1 MNNYIFNVRFARPV
15 LAAEVNQS
23 RKVETLTASQRAMQD
38 EMLRAAAAGDTP
50 TVARLIGE
58 CPAIMAGRDARDL
71 SALHLAA
78 ANGHPDTIRKLLE
91 LGMDLQESD
100 DAGPDYR
107 EPLHYAAENGQTQT
121 VSALLEMGAETD
133 ARDSMGIS
141 PLDLACENGHLAIV
155 KRLLQERIDI
165 VDCDVFGVHSINFAA
180 RNQAPEMIE
189 ALLAAN
195 ANPNVVSDNDWTP
208 IHQAALRGHDQ
219 TIRALVAGGADPNGK
234 KVKTAYALGKR
245 TIRRLSP
252 ISLAITGDH
261 FNAVFALIESG
272 ADLTTPTRFK
282 KTIRERLKK
291 TIRGIIN
298 NAEPGQSLVSMIK
311 SDSPAVAG
319 FSGICAVLHNA
330 STEDVQAIADK
341 TAIRAVRS
349 LHLIDGQQFRNYFGK
364 FHHEHPLFKRAMT
377 PLCYSVLTERCD
389 IIGALMKSKQY
400 QHAEIDHLREL
411 AESYSLFQ
419 SVAAIDY
426 YSCFLP
432 PEKLQVLSGRTIRS
446 AIVKNRE
453 KTELSTSISKL
464 PLPPLLLEYIKVQCH
479 IPTIRQV
486 AARNKKS
493 TPIFSS

>member
-1 MNNYIFNVRFARPV
+1 MNDYVFNARIARPV
-15 LAAEVNQS
+15 LTAEVDQG
-23 RKVETLTASQRAMQD
+23 RRGKPLTASQRAMQD
-38 EMLRAAAAGDTP
+38 QMLHAAATGDTP
-50 TVARLIGE
+50 MVARLISA

-100 DAGPDYR
+100 DAGPDNR

-121 VSALLEMGAETD
+121 VSALLEMGAEANT
-133 ARDSMGIS
+133 RDSMGIG

-155 KRLLQERIDI
+155 RRLLQERIDI
-165 VDCDVFGVHSINFAA
+165 DNYDEFGVHSINFAA

-195 ANPNVVSDNDWTP
+195 ANPNIVSDNDWTP

-219 TIRALVAGGADPNGK
+219 TIRALVAGGADPNGI
-234 KVKTAYALGKR
+234 KVKTACCFGKSQ
-245 TIRRLSP
+245 IRRLSP

-261 FNAVFALIESG
+261 FNAVFALTESG

-298 NAEPGQSLVSMIK
+298 NARHNQSSLVSRSK
-311 SDSPAVAG
+311 SDSPEVAG
-319 FSGICAVLHNA
+319 FSGIRAVLHNHC
-330 STEDVQAIADK
+330 TEDVEAIADK
-341 TAIRAVRS
+341 TAIDEVRS
-349 LHLIDGQQFRNYFGK
+349 LDLIDGQQFRNYFGK

-389 IIGALMKSKQY
+389 IIGVLMKSKQY
-400 QHAEIDHLREL
+400 RQSEIDHLREL

-426 YSCFLP
+426 YCCFLP

-446 AIVKNRE
+446 AIVKNPGNA
-453 KTELSTSISKL
+453 ELNTCISKL

-479 IPTIRQV
+479 VPTIRQR
-486 AARNKKS
+486 AARNR
-493 TPIFSS
+493 SSF

>member
-1 MNNYIFNVRFARPV
+1 MNDYISNTCIARPV
-15 LAAEVNQS
+15 LTAEVDQS
-23 RKVETLTASQRAMQD
+23 RKGKALTASQRAMQD
-38 EMLRAAAAGDTP
+38 QMLHAAATGDTP
-50 TVARLIGE
+50 TVARLIDA

-100 DAGPDYR
+100 DAGPDNR

-121 VSALLEMGAETD
+121 VSALLELGAEADT
-133 ARDSMGIS
+133 RDGWGIG
-141 PLDLACENGHLAIV
+141 PLDLACENGHLAV
-155 KRLLQERIDI
+155 VRRLLQERIDL
-165 VDCDVFGVHSINFAA
+165 DNSDEFGVHSINFAA

-208 IHQAALRGHDQ
+208 IHQAALHGHDQ
-219 TIRALVAGGADPNGK
+219 TIRALVAGGADPNGV
-234 KVKTAYALGKR
+234 KVKAACVLGKR
-245 TIRRLSP
+245 EIRRLSP

-261 FNAVFALIESG
+261 FDAVFALTESG

-298 NAEPGQSLVSMIK
+298 NARPDQSLVSRIK

-319 FSGICAVLHNA
+319 FSGIRAVLHNA
-330 STEDVQAIADK
+330 CTEDVQAIADK
-341 TAIRAVRS
+341 TAINEVKS
-349 LHLIDGQQFRNYFGK
+349 LDLIDGQQFRNYFGK
-364 FHHEHPLFKRAMT
+364 FHHEHPLFERAMT

-389 IIGALMKSKQY
+389 IIGVLMKSKQY
-400 QHAEIDHLREL
+400 RQSEIDHLREL

-426 YSCFLP
+426 YCCFLP
-432 PEKLQVLSGRTIRS
+432 PENLQVLSGRTIRS
-446 AIVKNRE
+446 VIVNNRE
-453 KTELSTSISKL
+453 NTALNTSISKL
-464 PLPPLLLEYIKVQCH
+464 PLPPSLLEYIKVQCH
-479 IPTIRQV
+479 VPTIRQI
-486 AARNKKS
+486 AARR
-493 TPIFSS
+493 